1 MDRFCK
7 ISTENIKILGYQDTT
22 FEILGKK
29 YNSAFDCFLKMEMS
43 LMKIEKVIVCA
54 FHKCAWINHGFAQS
68 SSIVVL

>member
-1 MDRFCK
+1 
-7 ISTENIKILGYQDTT
+7 
-22 FEILGKK
+22 
-29 YNSAFDCFLKMEMS
+29 LKMEMS